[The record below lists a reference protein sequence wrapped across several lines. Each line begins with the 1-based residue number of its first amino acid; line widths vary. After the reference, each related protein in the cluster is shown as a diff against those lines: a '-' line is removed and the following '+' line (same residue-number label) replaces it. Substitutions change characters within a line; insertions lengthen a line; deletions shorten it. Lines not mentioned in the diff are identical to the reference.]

1 MEQLEAWLHERGI
14 AIVGQFATGSGE
26 MVRLRLKLLDG
37 FELDI
42 ALSAVV
48 LAERPQEAI
57 DLAQI
62 MVEQHESNRRRAA
75 NGH

>member
-1 MEQLEAWLHERGI
+1 VEQLEAWLHERGI
-14 AIVGQFATGSGE
+14 AIVGQVATGSGE

-37 FELDI
+37 FEMDI

-48 LAERPQEAI
+48 LQERPQEAI

-62 MVEQHESNRRRAA
+62 MVEQYESGRRRSG